1 MNNLYNAKNE
11 RIKYDYAIYLSNA
24 KQRDRK
30 TVMSIMKHLHIYETY
45 RNFADFSI
53 IDKKVIHNYVEK
65 SLKEN
70 KSLSY
75 IDHNLSTIREF
86 YSWLERQR
94 GYKSKINY
102 NILAYF
108 SLTKNQRKEARA
120 TEYQR
125 SYKRKDIVRA
135 IRSMPEN
142 SMEARRNKAMIS
154 MQYFC
159 GLRISE
165 LRTVKV
171 KSIIFDE
178 DSENWMVYVSPKD
191 MNVKFAKTRCAF
203 FMPFD
208 EDITE
213 NVFRW
218 RQELIKLG
226 FKSKDPL
233 FPSIQNQF
241 NQCNLLEENIK
252 KGEIKSNTTIREIFK
267 RAFTSQGLEYL
278 RPHSF
283 RHTIARWAER
293 QSPEFFNAVSQS
305 LGHSHIETTFTSY
318 GALRPIEIGRILKK
332 KVEEEKQ

>member
-1 MNNLYNAKNE
+1 MSNLYNAKNE
-11 RIKYDYAIYLSNA
+11 RVKYDYAIYLSNA

-30 TVMSIMKHLHIYETY
+30 TVLSVMEHLHKYEDF

-53 IDKKVIHNYVEK
+53 INEKIIHNYVEK
-65 SLKEN
+65 LSREN

-75 IDHNLSTIREF
+75 MDHNLRTIREF
-86 YSWLERQR
+86 YFWLERQR

-108 SLTKNQRKEARA
+108 NLTKNQRKEARA

-125 SYKRKDIVRA
+125 SYKLDDIFRV
-135 IRSMPEN
+135 IRVMPEN
-142 SMEARRNKAMIS
+142 SMEERRNKAMIS
-154 MQYFC
+154 LQCLC

-165 LRTVKV
+165 LKTVKI
-171 KSIIFDE
+171 KNLICDE

-283 RHTIARWAER
+283 RHTIAKWAEKQR
-293 QSPEFFNAVSQS
+293 PEFFNAVSQS
-305 LGHSHIETTFTSY
+305 LGHSDIKTTFTSY
-318 GALRPIEIGRILKK
+318 GALHPTEIGRILKK

>member
-1 MNNLYNAKNE
+1 MNELYNAKNE
-11 RIKYDYAIYLSNA
+11 RVKYDYAIYLSNA

-45 RNFADFSI
+45 RNFADFSLI
-53 IDKKVIHNYVEK
+53 NEKNIHDYVEK
-65 SLKEN
+65 LSKGN

-125 SYKRKDIVRA
+125 SYKRKDIIKA
-135 IRSMPEN
+135 IRAMPEN
-142 SMEARRNKAMIS
+142 SMENRRNKAMIS
-154 MQYFC
+154 LQYFC

-165 LRTVKV
+165 LRTVKI
-171 KSIIFDE
+171 KSLIFDE
-178 DSENWMVYVSPKD
+178 DADNWFVYVSPKD
-191 MNVKFAKTRCAF
+191 MDVKFAKIRHAF
-203 FMPFD
+203 FMPF
-208 EDITE
+208 EDDIKNNILE
-213 NVFRW
+213 W
-218 RQELIKLG
+218 KKELTKHA
-226 FKSKDPL
+226 FKDKDPF
-233 FPSIQNQF
+233 FPMIPNQF
-241 NQCNLLEENIK
+241 NQCNLLEARVQKN
-252 KGEIKSNTTIREIFK
+252 EIKTNSTIRKIFEK
-267 RAFTSQGLEYL
+267 AFVSQGLEYL

-283 RHTIARWAER
+283 RHTIAKWAEKQR
-293 QSPEFFNAVSQS
+293 PEFFNAVSQS
-305 LGHSHIETTFTSY
+305 LWHSHIETTFTSY

-332 KVEEEKQ
+332 KVEEENQ

>member
-30 TVMSIMKHLHIYETY
+30 TVLSVMEHLHKYEVF

-53 IDKKVIHNYVEK
+53 IDEKVIHNYVEK

-75 IDHNLSTIREF
+75 IDHNLRTIREF
-86 YSWLERQR
+86 YFWLERQR

-125 SYKRKDIVRA
+125 SYKLDDIFEVIRA
-135 IRSMPEN
+135 MPEN
-142 SMEARRNKAMIS
+142 SMEERRNKAMIS
-154 MQYFC
+154 LQCLC

-165 LRTVKV
+165 LKTVKI
-171 KSIIFDE
+171 KNLIRDE
-178 DSENWMVYVSPKD
+178 DSENWMVYVSPRD
-191 MNVKFAKTRCAF
+191 MNVKFAKIRHAF
-203 FMPFD
+203 FMPF
-208 EDITE
+208 EDDIKNNILE
-213 NVFRW
+213 W
-218 RQELIKLG
+218 KKELIKHG
-226 FKSKDPL
+226 FKGKDPL
-233 FPSIQNQF
+233 FPIIQNQF

-252 KGEIKSNTTIREIFK
+252 NREIKSNTTVIEIFK
-267 RAFTSQGLEYL
+267 KAFTSQGLEYL

-318 GALRPIEIGRILKK
+318 GALRPVEIGRILKK
-332 KVEEEKQ
+332 KLPIIF

>member
-30 TVMSIMKHLHIYETY
+30 TVMIVMKHLHVYENY
-45 RNFADFSI
+45 RNFADFSEI
-53 IDKKVIHNYVEK
+53 NEKTIHNYVEK

-125 SYKRKDIVRA
+125 SYKRKDIIKA
-135 IRSMPEN
+135 IRAMPEN
-142 SMEARRNKAMIS
+142 SMENRRNKAMIS
-154 MQYFC
+154 LQYFC

-165 LRTVKV
+165 LRTVKI
-171 KSIIFDE
+171 KSLIFDE
-178 DSENWMVYVSPKD
+178 DADNWFVYVSPKD
-191 MNVKFAKTRCAF
+191 MDVKFAKIRHAF
-203 FMPFD
+203 FMPF
-208 EDITE
+208 EDDIKNNILE
-213 NVFRW
+213 W
-218 RQELIKLG
+218 RKELIKHR
-226 FKSKDPL
+226 FKDKDPF
-233 FPSIQNQF
+233 FPVIPNQF
-241 NQCNLLEENIK
+241 NQCNLLEARVQKN
-252 KGEIKSNTTIREIFK
+252 EIKTNSTIRKIFEK
-267 RAFTSQGLEYL
+267 AFVSQGLEYL